1 MNSNIFLAMLGL
13 NPDEFELSND
23 GPIDYEDG
31 YIVDLIQKVTRDKR
45 VCPRCGSIAYLWS

>member
-1 MNSNIFLAMLGL
+1 MLGL